1 MSTPS
6 DADVA
11 ALDDAAPARATPAL
25 AATRPFYWSVR
36 RELWENRS
44 VFLAPL
50 GAAAVFLLGY
60 TIGLITLPQRIERIA
75 ALEAGQRGAVMAP
88 YSTAAA
94 LIMFTSFVVGAIYAL
109 DALNGE
115 RRDRSILFWKSL
127 PVSDLTTVLAK
138 AAVPTI
144 VLPVLAMAVVAGT
157 QVVMLLQSTFV
168 LTLTGVGAGIVWR
181 ELPFVQMPLIQVYGL
196 TVHALWFA
204 PLYAWMILVS
214 AWARRLAIVWAVLP
228 GVAIAAFEHVAFG
241 TSAFPR
247 LLGYRITGA
256 MREAFTS
263 EASGGHVTLL
273 TQLDPVRFLTSAGLW
288 LGLLFAAVFLAAATR
303 LRRRGGPI

>member
-1 MSTPS
+1 M
-6 DADVA
+6 
-11 ALDDAAPARATPAL
+11 
-25 AATRPFYWSVR
+25 
-36 RELWENRS
+36 
-44 VFLAPL
+44 
-50 GAAAVFLLGY
+50 
-60 TIGLITLPQRIERIA
+60 
-75 ALEAGQRGAVMAP
+75 
-88 YSTAAA
+88 
-94 LIMFTSFVVGAIYAL
+94 GAIYAL

-138 AAVPTI
+138 AAVPMV
-144 VLPVLAMAVVAGT
+144 VLPGLAMAIVAAT
-157 QVVMLLQSTFV
+157 QAVMLLQSSFV

-228 GVAIAAFEHVAFG
+228 AVVIGAFEHVAFG
-241 TSAFPR
+241 TSFVGR

-256 MREAFTS
+256 MQTAFTP
-263 EASGGHVTLL
+263 EARGGHVTLL
-273 TQLDPVRFLTSAGLW
+273 SQLDPIGFLTSAGLW
-288 LGLLFAAVFLAAATR
+288 LGLAFAAIFLAAATR
-303 LRRRGGPI
+303 LRRRSGPI

>member
-1 MSTPS
+1 VSTPS
-6 DADVA
+6 DADASTLATPVS
-11 ALDDAAPARATPAL
+11 AAPALPP
-25 AATRPFYWSVR
+25 TRPFYWSVR

-60 TIGLITLPQRIERIA
+60 TISLLTLPQRIERIA
-75 ALEAGQRGAVMAP
+75 ALEAAGQRGAVMSP

-115 RRDRSILFWKSL
+115 RRDRSILFWKSM

-138 AAVPTI
+138 ATVPVV
-144 VLPVLAMAVVAGT
+144 VLPVLAMAIAAGT
-157 QVVMLLQSTFV
+157 QLVMLLQSTFV

-181 ELPFVQMPLIQVYGL
+181 ELPFVQMPLIQAYGL

-214 AWARRLAIVWAVLP
+214 AWARRLAIVWALLP
-228 GVAIAAFEHVAFG
+228 AVAIGAFEHVAFG
-241 TSAFPR
+241 TSFFPR
-247 LLGYRITGA
+247 LVAYRLSGA
-256 MREAFTS
+256 MQEAFTA

-273 TQLDPVRFLTSAGLW
+273 SQLDPIRFLTSAGLW
-288 LGLLFAAVFLAAATR
+288 LGLLFAAVFLAVATR